1 MEKLLEVKNL
11 CVSDLINGDKI
22 IKDVSFYVKPN
33 TSVAIVGESGSG
45 KSMTVRSVMGIN
57 KPWLYSTG
65 SIIFEGKDLL
75 ELSEEELRK
84 IRGKEIYMIF
94 QDGMSA
100 FDPTYKIKSQMREV
114 LGEKLGYNKEKSD
127 ESIINSMEKIFMKDA
142 KSLINKYPHQ
152 LSGGMLQR
160 IMIALGLSLSPKIII
175 ADEPT
180 TALDAITKFEVL
192 KQFANIKKN
201 FGTSFLFISH
211 DLGVVKKVAD
221 DVIVMKD
228 GTVVE
233 KNTITDIFEAP
244 EHEYTKYLINTKKKL
259 NDKFNEIMVRKND

>member
-1 MEKLLEVKNL
+1 
-11 CVSDLINGDKI
+11 
-22 IKDVSFYVKPN
+22 
-33 TSVAIVGESGSG
+33 
-45 KSMTVRSVMGIN
+45 
-57 KPWLYSTG
+57 
-65 SIIFEGKDLL
+65 
-75 ELSEEELRK
+75 
-84 IRGKEIYMIF
+84 
-94 QDGMSA
+94 
-100 FDPTYKIKSQMREV
+100 
-114 LGEKLGYNKEKSD
+114 
-127 ESIINSMEKIFMKDA
+127 
-142 KSLINKYPHQ
+142 
-152 LSGGMLQR
+152 MLQR

-180 TALDAITKFEVL
+180 TSLDAITKFEVL